1 MTDLMATR
9 SDPIPYN
16 IKQFS
21 INPGDRKIL
30 HQRIAQRFELMIDS
44 GFQAEVEKLRVR
56 GDLHLNLPS
65 IRCVGYRQMWQYL
78 DGDFDFNTMREMS
91 VAATRQ
97 LAKRQLTWL
106 RGWENIHLLD
116 TFSSDNMSKVIEH
129 SQFQS

>member
-1 MTDLMATR
+1 
-9 SDPIPYN
+9 
-16 IKQFS
+16 
-21 INPGDRKIL
+21 
-30 HQRIAQRFELMIDS
+30 MIDS
-44 GFQAEVEKLRVR
+44 GFQAEVEKLRGR

-78 DGDFDFNTMREMS
+78 DGDFDFNAMREKS

-106 RGWENIHLLD
+106 RGWEHIHLLD
-116 TFSSDNMSKVIEH
+116 TFSSDNLSEVIEH